1 MLFLCASVIG
11 ASSRCAH
18 GAGNAETACRI
29 VTQAPAV
36 AAQATEQS
44 ILSDQ
49 VVDEVDNVVQVFN
62 QLANVAKTTAVAAA
76 AASSSRTPSKPVAPT
91 GAIAGGAAIYR
102 STCI

>member
-29 VTQAPAV
+29 VTQAIASTIASTA
-36 AAQATEQS
+36 AAQAVEQA

-49 VVDEVDNVVQVFN
+49 VVEEVDDVVQVFN
-62 QLANVAKTTAVAAA
+62 QLAQVANVVV
-76 AASSSRTPSKPVAPT
+76 AASSS
-91 GAIAGGAAIYR
+91 
-102 STCI
+102 

>member
-76 AASSSRTPSKPVAPT
+76 ASSSRTTSKPVAPT